1 MIKKAEFKK
10 FIDLT
15 LTTYDDAI
23 DLIIA
28 GVNKFVEGYCHNQLQ
43 TGSVTEYFD
52 DEDIDEDGNLM
63 LDNRVNLSA
72 LKLYKN
78 TGTEFVPVW
87 TEVATT
93 EYVPYLD
100 EGRIS
105 IDVAGALLSGRK
117 AWKVTYIAGYDVEDA
132 PDDLKLACLKL
143 ASAVYNKRK
152 SEGESSEGLDGA
164 NVSFAGS
171 MTDEIKSML
180 AKYKSFNV

>member
-1 MIKKAEFKK
+1 MINKAEFKK

-23 DLIIA
+23 DLIVA
-28 GVNKFVEGYCHNQLQ
+28 GVNKFVEGYCKNQLQ
-43 TGSVTEYFD
+43 TGSVEEFFD
-52 DEDIDEDGNLM
+52 DEDVDEDGNL
-63 LDNRVNLSA
+63 LLSNRVNITG

-78 TGTEFVPVW
+78 TGTEFVPEW
-87 TEVATT
+87 TEVPST
-93 EYVPYLD
+93 EFVPYLL

-105 IDVAGALLSGRK
+105 IDVAGTMLSGRK
-117 AWKVTYIAGYDVEDA
+117 AWRATYTAGYAVDDA

-180 AKYKSFNV
+180 AKYKSFNL